1 MRLLINYL
9 SLHLK
14 IKLQYK
20 LSFIFSVISQALA
33 IMIELYVIKSLFV
46 KFSLLKEFEVYKLYM
61 GFSIVWLGFS
71 IAQMFGRGFDKF
83 SKIIIDGSFDL
94 LLIRPQNIF
103 LQITKEK

>member
-1 MRLLINYL
+1 MLLSNYL

-20 LSFIFSVISQALA
+20 LSFILSIIAQAISLV
-33 IMIELYVIKSLFV
+33 IELYVIKSMFS
-46 KFSLLKEFEVYKLYM
+46 KFSLLEEYNVYQLYM
-61 GFSIVWLGFS
+61 NFSIVWLGFA

-83 SKIIIDGSFDL
+83 SKLIIDGSFDL

-103 LQITKEK
+103 LQIII